1 MTLLEQLAA
10 ARYGALEAARW
21 NNAKAAQ
28 YYRNLADSIAEQ
40 LIAQVVANRP
50 VRKAA

>member
-10 ARYGALEAARW
+10 ARFGALEAARW
-21 NNAKAAQ
+21 NNGKAAQ
-28 YYRNLADSIAEQ
+28 YYRELADSIAER
-40 LIAQVVANRP
+40 LIAQVVANRT